1 LGFAATPSMKLED
14 VFGAVERAVKL
25 AKAAGRV

>member
-1 LGFAATPSMKLED
+1 MGFAATPSMKLED